1 MTLLKFMDWII
12 RLPDDLEERLSEE
25 ITKLEEEQK
34 MPYIPTW
41 ERRAEKKGK
50 IEAKE
55 EMAQELLKRGVSLDI
70 VAQSSGLPPEE
81 LKKLVHKEH

>member
-1 MTLLKFMDWII
+1 LKWYEKEAKERFPL
-12 RLPDDLEERLSEE
+12 RLR
-25 ITKLEEEQK
+25 LEEEQK

-50 IEAKE
+50 IEGIEIGEKNTTE
-55 EMAQELLKRGVSLDI
+55 RMARELLKRGVSLDI

-81 LKKLVHKEH
+81 LKKLIDKEH